1 MPREAAKKLNES
13 CQTWKRQFPHLQSY
27 PARDV
32 LNHIGDKWSGLII
45 IVLGQEPLRFAQ
57 LRKEIPNISQRM
69 LTQTLRDLEQYGLVI
84 RTVYPTKP
92 PSVEYSLSKLGVSL
106 LPPLWEIVNW
116 ANKNYSKILQA
127 KERFIRDNK

>member
-1 MPREAAKKLNES
+1 MY
-13 CQTWKRQFPHLQSY
+13 HY

-32 LNHIGDKWSGLII
+32 LNHIGNKWGSLII
-45 IVLGQEPLRFAQ
+45 ISLAQEPLRFSQ

-69 LTQTLRDLEQYGLVI
+69 LTQALRDLEQDGLVI

-106 LPPLWEIVNW
+106 LPPLWEMVSW

-127 KERFIRDNK
+127 RERFIRDNK